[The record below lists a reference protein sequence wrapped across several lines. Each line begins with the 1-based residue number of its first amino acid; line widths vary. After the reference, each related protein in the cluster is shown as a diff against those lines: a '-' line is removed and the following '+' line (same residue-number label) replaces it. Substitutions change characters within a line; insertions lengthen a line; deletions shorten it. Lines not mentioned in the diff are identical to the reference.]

1 MLATGRHAGRWGALV
16 SALARRRLAALA
28 IAPALALAGVVV
40 SPAVSVD
47 AAFACHYS
55 DQTGNLHSN
64 SEPGGNYSFQG
75 QEFASYYS
83 GYTVIP
89 SSTGVTAAGIEA
101 QCLLLHAGY
110 NPGTI
115 DGIFGPNSQS
125 AARGLQSFVNA
136 NFHANISVDGL
147 PGPQTWPFLRFL
159 SQNMSSF

>member
-1 MLATGRHAGRWGALV
+1 MLAMGRPAGRWSALV
-16 SALARRRLAALA
+16 SAMARRRLAAMA
-28 IAPALALAGVVV
+28 IAPVLALAGVVAV
-40 SPAVSVD
+40 PAVPVD

-64 SEPGGNYSFQG
+64 SEPGGNFSLQG

-89 SSTGVTAAGIEA
+89 STTGVSAAGIEA
-101 QCLLLHAGY
+101 QCLLLHAGF

-115 DGIFGPNSQS
+115 DGVFGPNSQS
-125 AARGLQSFVNA
+125 AARSFQSFVNN

-159 SQNMSSF
+159 SQNMTSG